1 MAKLKYDRAEP
12 FNFAGLADQTYEKA
26 RAIVFPVPYSSTTYW
41 NPNTKFGPQAL
52 IEASRHLELFDLE
65 FKLDISAKLGI
76 YTLDPLAP
84 SKNSP
89 EEVVEQINKVV
100 SQLFANGKF
109 PVTLGG
115 EHSIALGPIRA
126 AAKHFQDLSVLQ
138 IDAHTDLRDEFEGTK
153 FHHGCVM
160 GRVVRDLK
168 LPVTQ
173 VGIRSVSEEEMDFI
187 KKTKREKYIFYAPE
201 TPLEK
206 ILRTL
211 KKNVYLSFDLDGLDP
226 SIMSATGT
234 SEPGG
239 LDYYQVLALIKAISK
254 KRKIV
259 GVDLVELSPLPGIS
273 APDFLAAKLAYRI
286 MGYSLLQLAK
296 TSPKK

>member
-1 MAKLKYDRAEP
+1 MKQPKFESGEP
-12 FNFAGLADQTYEKA
+12 FNFAGLEDQTYEKA
-26 RAIVFPVPYSSTTYW
+26 KAIVFPVPYASTTYW
-41 NPNTKFGPQAL
+41 SPDTKFGPQAL
-52 IEASRHLELFDLE
+52 IEASRHLELYDTEL
-65 FKLDISAKLGI
+65 KIDIAAKIGGI
-76 YTLDPLAP
+76 YTLRSLAP

-89 EEVVEQINKVV
+89 QEVVEQIDQVV
-100 SQLFANGKF
+100 SQLLADGKF

-126 AAKHFQDLSVLQ
+126 AAKKFKNLSVLQ

-173 VGIRSVSEEEMDFI
+173 VGIRSVSEEEVAFI
-187 KKTKREKYIFYAPE
+187 KATKREKYIFYAPE
-201 TPLEK
+201 TPIAK
-206 ILRTL
+206 IIKTL
-211 KKNVYLSFDLDGLDP
+211 KQNVYLSFDLDGLDP
-226 SIMSATGT
+226 AIMLSTGT
-234 SEPGG
+234 PEPGG
-239 LDYYQVLALIKAISK
+239 LGYYQVLALIKTVAK

-273 APDFLAAKLAYRI
+273 APDFLAAKLAYKI
-286 MGYSLLQLAK
+286 IGYCLLQK
-296 TSPKK
+296 

>member
-12 FNFAGLADQTYEKA
+12 FNFAGLTDQIYEDA
-26 RAIVFPVPYSSTTYW
+26 RVVVFPVPYSSTTYW
-41 NPNTKFGPQAL
+41 NPDTKFGPQAL

-89 EEVVEQINKVV
+89 KEVVKQIETVA
-100 SQLFANGKF
+100 SQLFKDGKF

-115 EHSIALGPIRA
+115 EHAIALGGVSA
-126 AAKHFQDLSVLQ
+126 AAKNFKDLSVLQ

-153 FHHGCVM
+153 YHHGCVM

-187 KKTKREKYIFYAPE
+187 KKNKREKYIFYAPE
-201 TPLEK
+201 TPIEK
-206 ILRTL
+206 IIKTL

-226 SIMSATGT
+226 SIMPSTGT
-234 SEPGG
+234 PEPGG
-239 LDYYQVLALIKAISK
+239 LSYYQVLALIKAVAK

-273 APDFLAAKLAYRI
+273 APDFLAAKLAYKI
-286 MGYSLLQLAK
+286 IGYSLLQ
-296 TSPKK
+296 